1 MKLLVKIQILM
12 QLVSCNKMDQLCVR
26 VLVGDVLVTSP
37 HATLDSPTAYSL
49 FLYHRFHRRLRLCRL
64 LPSRETCF
72 RLVDV
77 SSVFSVLDGGQRT
90 EVRGHVL

>member
-37 HATLDSPTAYSL
+37 HVTLDSPTAYSL
-49 FLYHRFHRRLRLCRL
+49 F
-64 LPSRETCF
+64 
-72 RLVDV
+72 
-77 SSVFSVLDGGQRT
+77 
-90 EVRGHVL
+90 